1 MELKSQEDSKKLKSF
16 SWYYALIGLLLSLNV
31 AVYLNGYS
39 RNVKK
44 FIRNHSR
51 KETDQM
57 VPDILISRTLEGIIT
72 MAIKFLNFFIA
83 KLFQFRYH
91 VPLQSA
97 SSFMPLLFWVV
108 LTHSVSSLYS

>member
-1 MELKSQEDSKKLKSF
+1 MELKSQEDSKKLKRF
-16 SWYYALIGLLLSLNV
+16 SCYYALIGLLLSLNV
-31 AVYLNGYS
+31 AVHLNGYS

-44 FIRNHSR
+44 FIE